1 MPYDRAR
8 LEQAL
13 VNADKAGD
21 TQAATLLA
29 AEIRKMRTE
38 PQEEMSW
45 GDAAIKGVTNIPKG
59 IGNLVSGIGQAV
71 MHPLDTAGNVIDL
84 AAGGL
89 QNVLP
94 EKLVNVV
101 NTALPNER
109 AEESRQKA
117 DAFGNLYKQ
126 RYGSA
131 EGFKHAIADDPVS
144 IMADAATALTLGGG
158 AVSKIPGLGK
168 LGQASVKA
176 GRAIDPLR
184 LTAKGAKAVTKAG
197 GKATAEVIG
206 GLGTHTGGE
215 SIKNAARAGYQG
227 GIKQQ
232 VFRDNMRGNVPM
244 TDVLDDAKAAV
255 ENMRAAKSAQYR
267 AGMAGI
273 KADKT
278 ILDMKPILDKLD
290 DAKKVSTFKGKTL
303 NPSTVKV
310 RSEISSKVK
319 EWAAENPADFH
330 TPEGLDAL
338 KQAIGDIRDST
349 DFGSPARLVAN
360 DIYHSIKNQIT
371 KQAPEYAKVM
381 KDYSESSDLI
391 KEVERALSL
400 GHKAAADTAMRKL
413 QSLTRNNVNTNFS
426 NRIDL
431 AKNLERSGA
440 PNMMDALSGQAL
452 NAWAP
457 RGIGGATALG
467 TGGVSGGLGFLMGG
481 PAGAALMG
489 GSTLAAQSPRLM
501 GEAALKTG
509 QLARLMAA
517 GPSKASSLMNS
528 LGVDPTILANYLAQ
542 AGRDR

>member
-1 MPYDRAR
+1 MAYDQAR

-21 TQAATLLA
+21 TEAATA
-29 AEIRKMRTE
+29 FANEIRKMRGT
-38 PQEEMSW
+38 PKKEMSW
-45 GDAAIKGVTNIPKG
+45 GDAALSGVSNIPKG
-59 IGNLVSGIGQAV
+59 IGNLVSGLGQAV
-71 MHPLDTAGNVIDL
+71 MHPIDTAGNVMDL

-94 EKLVNVV
+94 EKLVNAV

-109 AEESRQKA
+109 ADTSRQKA
-117 DAFGNLYKQ
+117 DAFGDIYKQ
-126 RYGSA
+126 RYGSS
-131 EGFKHAIADDPVS
+131 EGFKQAVADDPVS

-158 AVSKIPGLGK
+158 AASKIPGLNK
-168 LGQASVKA
+168 IGQASVNA
-176 GRAIDPLR
+176 GRTIDPLR
-184 LTAKGAKAVTKAG
+184 LVAKGAKAATKGAG
-197 GKATAEVIG
+197 NVAAEVIG
-206 GLGTHTGGE
+206 GLGTHTGGA
-215 SIKNAARAGYQG
+215 SIKTAARAGYQG
-227 GIKQQ
+227 GVKQQ
-232 VFRDNMRGNVPM
+232 IFRDNLRGNVPM
-244 TDVLDDAKAAV
+244 TDVLDEAKAAV
-255 ENMRAAKSAQYR
+255 DNMRVAKSAEYR
-267 AGMAGI
+267 AGMAGV

-278 ILDMKPILDKLD
+278 ILDMQPILDKLD
-290 DAKKVSTFKGKTL
+290 DAKKISTFKGKTL
-303 NPSTVKV
+303 NPSTAKV
-310 RSEISSKVK
+310 RTEISSKVK

-381 KDYSESSDLI
+381 KGYSESSDLI

-400 GHKAAADTAMRKL
+400 GHKAAADTSMRKL

-426 NRIDL
+426 NRVDL
-431 AKNLERSGA
+431 AKNLEKSGA
-440 PNMMDALSGQAL
+440 PNLMDALSGQSL

-481 PAGAALMG
+481 PVGAALMG
-489 GSTLAAQSPRLM
+489 GSALAAQSPRLM

-509 QLARLMAA
+509 QLARILSA
-517 GPSKASSLMNS
+517 GPSKAGSLMS
-528 LGVDPTILANYLAQ
+528 SVGIDPVILANYLAQ
-542 AGRDR
+542 AGRER